1 MKSLFCQP
9 LQTNSEF
16 QNEHYS
22 TYFDC
27 RCPFCHLYILPQRYR
42 CFYSFQKILALENL
56 VDFQNARI
64 NSIEKSSKELTN
76 LLIEKTARIEYI
88 EAIMLQQHKE
98 AKQFVTEEVVSKENN
113 YTNQAIK
120 YTENTNIYEGKKD
133 AYENVIDR
141 QGISFFPQ
149 IL

>member
-1 MKSLFCQP
+1 M
-9 LQTNSEF
+9 
-16 QNEHYS
+16 
-22 TYFDC
+22 
-27 RCPFCHLYILPQRYR
+27 
-42 CFYSFQKILALENL
+42 
-56 VDFQNARI
+56 DFQNARI
-64 NSIEKSSKELTN
+64 NSIEKSNKELTN

-113 YTNQAIK
+113 YTNHAIK

-133 AYENVIDR
+133 AYENVIDC

>member
-1 MKSLFCQP
+1 M
-9 LQTNSEF
+9 
-16 QNEHYS
+16 
-22 TYFDC
+22 
-27 RCPFCHLYILPQRYR
+27 
-42 CFYSFQKILALENL
+42 
-56 VDFQNARI
+56 DFQNARI
-64 NSIEKSSKELTN
+64 NSIEKSNKELTN

-141 QGISFFPQ
+141 QGISFFPRFCKNSSVNVQ
-149 IL
+149 

>member
-1 MKSLFCQP
+1 M
-9 LQTNSEF
+9 
-16 QNEHYS
+16 
-22 TYFDC
+22 
-27 RCPFCHLYILPQRYR
+27 
-42 CFYSFQKILALENL
+42 
-56 VDFQNARI
+56 DFQNARI
-64 NSIEKSSKELTN
+64 NSIEKSNKELTN

-98 AKQFVTEEVVSKENN
+98 AKQFVTEVVSKENN

-120 YTENTNIYEGKKD
+120 YTETTNIYGGKKD